1 MTSDMVFIAPFPFLF
16 LQYQDFPAQCPLRQ
30 QHTEER
36 TYEVEE
42 GLCTTHSG
50 QLDQLPMS
58 QHVEGE
64 HFFFFQFCYFTFHL
78 GLFTYPVY

>member
-1 MTSDMVFIAPFPFLF
+1 MTLDMVFIAPFLF
-16 LQYQDFPAQCPLRQ
+16 LQYQDFPAQHPLQQ
-30 QHTEER
+30 QHTEEL
-36 TYEVEE
+36 TYEVRD

-64 HFFFFQFCYFTFHL
+64 HFFLFQFCCFPFHL